1 MSHRVTNPAS
11 SLAVPPCGRDCW
23 HSCFGTSAAPPGGAG
38 WCRTYGSAM
47 AISETLETSH
57 TDHSAKK
64 VLVTGATRGIGRAIA
79 EELGRDHHI
88 IVGGRH
94 REAVE
99 KVVSELPD
107 ASPFLADLSDEESTA
122 AAVSQVDSL
131 DVLVNSAGVNAASPG
146 EIATQT
152 REEWR
157 RVLEINVI
165 AVADLTRMVLP
176 LLRASHGD
184 IVMINSGSGFLRTPA
199 SGGIYAA
206 SKYALRA
213 LTHALREE
221 ERGQVRVTSIHP
233 GRVNT
238 DMQAEIQAQAGR
250 PYNASEHLRPESV
263 AATVRAALE
272 ASSEAMI
279 EELSVRPVFRR

>member
-1 MSHRVTNPAS
+1 METPT
-11 SLAVPPCGRDCW
+11 
-23 HSCFGTSAAPPGGAG
+23 TS
-38 WCRTYGSAM
+38 
-47 AISETLETSH
+47 ETSH
-57 TDHSAKK
+57 NDQHTKK

-107 ASPFLADLSDEESTA
+107 ASPFVVDLADEEATA
-122 AAVSQVDSL
+122 AAVSQLDSL
-131 DVLVNSAGVNAASPG
+131 DVLVNSAGVSAASPG
-146 EIATQT
+146 EIAAQS

-157 RVLEINVI
+157 RVLKINVV
-165 AVADLTRMVLP
+165 AVADLTHLVLP

-184 IVMINSGSGFLRTPA
+184 IIMINSGSGFLRTPA
-199 SGGIYAA
+199 GGGVYAA

-213 LTHALREE
+213 LTNALREE
-221 ERGQVRVTSIHP
+221 ERGVVRVTSIHP
-233 GRVNT
+233 GRVDT
-238 DMQAEIQAQAGR
+238 DMQVELQAQAGR
-250 PYNASEHLRPESV
+250 PYDASEHLRPQSV
-263 AATVRAALE
+263 AVTVRAALE
-272 ASSEAMI
+272 ASPEAMI

>member
-1 MSHRVTNPAS
+1 
-11 SLAVPPCGRDCW
+11 
-23 HSCFGTSAAPPGGAG
+23 
-38 WCRTYGSAM
+38 M